1 MMIPVTIRIQQ
12 DDFDVAKETAA
23 LTNGR
28 PEIGAIVS
36 FIGICRS
43 GEGDKAITE
52 MTLEHYP
59 GMAEEEIAR
68 HANEA
73 MERWPLNGLTII
85 HRFGRV
91 VPGDNIVLVLAASAH
106 REAAFVAVE
115 FLMDYLKSNAPFW
128 KSEKR
133 VGGPQE
139 EWVEARKQDDDAA
152 ARWKE

>member
-1 MMIPVTIRIQQ
+1 MTIPVTIRVQK
-12 DDFDVAKETAA
+12 DDFDLAKETAA
-23 LTNGR
+23 LTAGR

-128 KSEKR
+128 KSEKHD
-133 VGGPQE
+133 GDQQDK
-139 EWVEARKQDDDAA
+139 WVEASKQDDDAA

>member
-1 MMIPVTIRIQQ
+1 MTAPVTIRIQQ
-12 DDFDVAKETAA
+12 DDFDVAKETVA

-59 GMAEEEIAR
+59 GMAEEEITR

-91 VPGDNIVLVLAASAH
+91 VPGDNIVLVLAASEH

-115 FLMDYLKSNAPFW
+115 FLMDYLKSSAPFW

-133 VGGPQE
+133 PGGSE
-139 EWVEARKQDDDAA
+139 DKWVEAREQDDDAA

>member
-1 MMIPVTIRIQQ
+1 MTNSVTIRIQQ
-12 DDFDVAKETAA
+12 DDFDIAAEIAA
-23 LTNGR
+23 LTKGR

-36 FIGICRS
+36 FIGICRK
-43 GEGDKAITE
+43 GEGDAAISE

-59 GMAEEEIAR
+59 GMADEEIAR

-73 MERWPLNGLTII
+73 MERWPLTGLTVI
-85 HRFGRV
+85 HRFGQV

-106 REAAFVAVE
+106 REAAFVAAE

-133 VGGPQE
+133 AGDATDGWVGAKSE
-139 EWVEARKQDDDAA
+139 DDAAA
-152 ARWKE
+152 ARWKK

>member
-1 MMIPVTIRIQQ
+1 MTVPVTIRIQQ

-23 LTNGR
+23 LTRGR

-68 HANEA
+68 HAKEA

-106 REAAFVAVE
+106 RDAAFVAVE

-128 KSEKR
+128 KSEKHS
-133 VGGPQE
+133 GDTKDK
-139 EWVEARKQDDDAA
+139 WVEASKQDEDAA

>member
-1 MMIPVTIRIQQ
+1 MTIPVTIRIQQ
-12 DDFDVAKETAA
+12 DDFDVAKESAA

-28 PEIGAIVS
+28 PGIGAIVS

-59 GMAEEEIAR
+59 GMAEEEITR

-73 MERWPLNGLTII
+73 MERWPLSGLTII

-91 VPGDNIVLVLAASAH
+91 VPGDNIVLVLAASEH

-115 FLMDYLKSNAPFW
+115 FLMDYLKSSAPFW
-128 KSEKR
+128 KSEKHAD
-133 VGGPQE
+133 GSQAK
-139 EWVEARKQDDDAA
+139 WVEARAQDDDAA
-152 ARWKE
+152 ARWKD